1 MHERER
7 KISSV
12 SSSISKLDK
21 DADECYD
28 NAEKPDACTATPLST
43 GNAFRKPLKEKKIV
57 LNNLEKEVE
66 NLKKQKRK
74 LICKQL
80 KIDDLGYITR
90 FYPKK
95 SRSDK

>member
-21 DADECYD
+21 DADECHD
-28 NAEKPDACTATPLST
+28 NAEKPDACMATPLST

-74 LICKQL
+74 LIRK
-80 KIDDLGYITR
+80 
-90 FYPKK
+90 
-95 SRSDK
+95 